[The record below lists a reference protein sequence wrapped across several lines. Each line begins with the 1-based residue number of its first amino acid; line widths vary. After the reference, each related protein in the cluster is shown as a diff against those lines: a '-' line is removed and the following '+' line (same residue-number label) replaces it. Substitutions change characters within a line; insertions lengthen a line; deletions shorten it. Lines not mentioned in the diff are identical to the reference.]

1 MNNNAELQK
10 DVQEK
15 IKREPLLNA
24 VEFGIKDKDFP
35 VTLTVSV
42 GNYIKNLK
50 MPMIQKSMAG
60 IVYLQFKINGY

>member
-24 VEFGIKDKDFP
+24 VEFGVKGKDFP

-42 GNYIKNLK
+42 GNYIK
-50 MPMIQKSMAG
+50 KSKDADDTKKYG
-60 IVYLQFKINGY
+60 WHSLFAI